1 MRLKAFIILIL
12 CSSAFS
18 TQGQVYYRN
27 TEFGFSAGGANYF
40 GDLNQQYGFQYF
52 RQSGG
57 AFIRYNFSSYIALS
71 LAGNYAHVGYNDSY
85 SDNYFQ
91 QQRNLS
97 FKSDIY
103 EGSIK
108 ADFHFFRYDI
118 GDFDHRFTPYI
129 TLGMGVFHYD
139 PYAEI
144 EDTKVNLREQ
154 GTEGQAYEEYA
165 DRRYGST
172 AVNFPLGAGVKF
184 WLSKG
189 MTVGFEI
196 TNRFTTTDYLDDVST
211 TYVGADLFP
220 NAGTSPYPTFASQLQ
235 DRSPE
240 VTSTPIGIKDRQ
252 RGISSTRDQFL
263 TAQLFLSFRLPTY
276 RCPDTR

>member
-1 MRLKAFIILIL
+1 MRLKAFILLLI
-12 CSSAFS
+12 CSASL
-18 TQGQVYYRN
+18 TTEGQVYYRN
-27 TEFGFSAGGANYF
+27 SEYGFSAGGANYF
-40 GDLNQQYGFQYF
+40 GDLNQQYGFNYF

-57 AFIRYNFSSYIALS
+57 AFIRYNFSSYIALR
-71 LAGNYAHVGYNDSY
+71 LAGNYAHIGYADSY

-103 EGSIK
+103 EGSIM

-118 GDFDHRFTPYI
+118 GDFDYRFTPYI
-129 TLGMGVFHYD
+129 SLGIGVFKYS

-144 EDTKVNLREQ
+144 EDTKVDLRSL
-154 GTEGQAYEEYA
+154 GTEGQSYEQYA
-165 DRRYGST
+165 DRRYGTVGVS
-172 AVNFPLGAGVKF
+172 FPIGAGFKF
-184 WLSKG
+184 WLARG
-189 MTVGFEI
+189 MTVGMEI
-196 TNRFTTTDYLDDVST
+196 INRFTTTDYIDDVST

-220 NAGTSPYPTFASQLQ
+220 NANGSPYPTYASQLQ

-240 VTSTPIGIKDRQ
+240 VSSTPIGIAGRQ

-263 TAQLFLSFRLPTY
+263 TAHLFLSFRLPTY